1 MNKFRKYASY
11 IIMSVLLGML
21 IISFALWG
29 IGDMLRMGGSGN
41 EVAHVGGVHVP
52 LYGWLGGT
60 SVSVDEVR
68 ERFNRQLDQI
78 QRQTGQRPDPAQAV
92 RYGLNVRALEDV
104 VQRAVIDQ
112 AMNDYGIVV
121 SDDQV
126 RLAIAQ
132 NPAFKGAG
140 DKFDPMKYR
149 NLLQQAR
156 ISEASYVADIRR
168 ELASAELFGTIRT
181 DGIGPKSLRDEIFKM
196 ESEKRVGETVYVPD
210 SIITDVPKPTA
221 EQLGTYFDAN
231 KARFQIPEF
240 RAFSYVLLTVNDV
253 MGQVTVTPDQVKQE
267 YDSRAAEFGIPEKR
281 DVDQAMTDSE
291 DKAKAIIAAVK
302 EGKSLEDATKQVTG
316 SADGVIKLGLVQ
328 KKDLP
333 AGALADGIFSLPE
346 GVAPTPIK
354 SPLGWHVVR
363 INKIDAGKVTPF
375 DEVKAKLEQD
385 LKNQAAPD
393 LLVKLANDFDREL
406 GKGQSMADAAK
417 ALGLKVTTVENVDAR
432 GQDPAG
438 KQVVIG
444 PAATELV
451 QAAFSTREGA
461 DSDLLET
468 PKGEYF
474 IVHTDRITPSRTPAL
489 SEVEPKVV
497 EAWEAEQR
505 RKLADEKVKGLVD
518 KANAGGDLG
527 AMAKELGLELRT
539 TKAVTR
545 FDSDTGNYL
554 SQPVTQAMF
563 KLAVGKVQAVRT
575 ADGNV
580 IVLAK
585 EIQPA
590 DLAKDKERLD
600 RFGSQLDS
608 MIANDLVAQLLAAL
622 RAKYGVQVNEQVFQ
636 AAFQSQ
642 QPQ

>member
-11 IIMSVLLGML
+11 LIMTVLLGML

-210 SIITDVPKPTA
+210 SIITDVPKPTT

-333 AGALADGIFSLPE
+333 AGPLADGIFSLPE

-406 GKGQSMADAAK
+406 GKGQSMADVAK

-438 KQVVIG
+438 KQIVIG

-468 PKGEYF
+468 SKGEYF
-474 IVHTDRITPSRTPAL
+474 IVHTDRITPARIPAL

-518 KANAGGDLG
+518 KANADGDLG
-527 AMAKELGLELRT
+527 AIAKELGLELRT

-554 SQPVTQAMF
+554 SQPVAQAMF

-580 IVLAK
+580 IVRAK

-590 DLAKDKERLD
+590 DLAKDKERLE

-608 MIANDLVAQLLAAL
+608 MIANDLVTQLLAAL